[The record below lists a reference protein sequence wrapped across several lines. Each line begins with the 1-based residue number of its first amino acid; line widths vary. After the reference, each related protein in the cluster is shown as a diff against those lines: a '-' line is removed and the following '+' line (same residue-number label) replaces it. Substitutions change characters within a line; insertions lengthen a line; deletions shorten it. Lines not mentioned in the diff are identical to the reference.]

1 MQLLQKYYRLYMR
14 ISSANRYQQLDLS
27 LQNFP
32 YPQNQEITQVSILFV
47 QYIHI
52 FVTIFYTK
60 LYRFLV

>member
-32 YPQNQEITQVSILFV
+32 YPQNQEITQVSISFV

-52 FVTIFYTK
+52 FVPIFYTK